1 MIDRLRSLLRP
12 VAPLLM
18 VATLGCGLAAAQP
31 AIHPAPVAAT
41 TVSSGMAPRVLACV
55 TCHGKEGRAT
65 PEGYFP
71 RIAGKPAGYL
81 ANQLLNF
88 REGRRSYPQMTSLIE
103 HLTDDYLREMAAHF
117 AALDV
122 PYAPPPAPQAPP
134 AALEKGRLLVQQGDA
149 ARAIP
154 ACVQCHGQAM
164 TGVNPFIPG
173 LLGLPRDYLNSQLGA
188 WKTGQ
193 RRAHAPDCM
202 ADIARQLTPDDVS
215 AVSAWLAAQ
224 PVPGGGKPAASLAQP
239 MPARCGGV
247 DGVPVAAR

>member
-12 VAPLLM
+12 LVVAHLWM
-18 VATLGCGLAAAQP
+18 AAGLGCALAQP
-31 AIHPAPVAAT
+31 AAPSAPVAT
-41 TVSSGMAPRVLACV
+41 TPVSSGMAPRVLACV

-65 PEGYFP
+65 QEGYFP

-88 REGRRSYPQMTSLIE
+88 REGRRSYPQMSSLIE

-117 AALDV
+117 AALDL
-122 PYAPPPAPQAPP
+122 PYPPPPAPQAPP
-134 AALEKGRLLVQQGDA
+134 ATLERGRLLVQQGDA
-149 ARAIP
+149 ARNIP
-154 ACVQCHGQAM
+154 ACVQCHGPAM
-164 TGVNPFIPG
+164 TGVKPFIPG

-224 PVPGGGKPAASLAQP
+224 PVPGGGKPAASLAGAMP
-239 MPARCGGV
+239 MRCGGV
-247 DGVPVAAR
+247 DGVPVAGR

>member
-12 VAPLLM
+12 LVVAHLWM
-18 VATLGCGLAAAQP
+18 AAGLGCALAQP
-31 AIHPAPVAAT
+31 AAPSAPAAAT
-41 TVSSGMAPRVLACV
+41 TVSGGMAPRVLACV

-65 PEGYFP
+65 QEGYFP

-117 AALDV
+117 AALDL
-122 PYAPPPAPQAPP
+122 PYPPPPAPQAPP
-134 AALEKGRLLVQQGDA
+134 ATLERGRLLVQQGDV
-149 ARAIP
+149 ARNIP
-154 ACVQCHGQAM
+154 ACVQCHGPAM

-224 PVPGGGKPAASLAQP
+224 PVPGGGKPAASLAGAMP
-239 MPARCGGV
+239 MRCGGV
-247 DGVPVAAR
+247 DGVPVAGR